1 MGIRRET
8 AVVLAALGTLAA
20 GASVA
25 AATAWAAWA
34 AGPPLTVEVG
44 EARCL
49 RAADLPV
56 VAAVPKIAAAL
67 EDSASD
73 TVRLTVRSATKD
85 NQKHA
90 YVVTVDGEQR
100 ASGSVS
106 GGGMSIN
113 SVSVAD
119 GKSSRVVVATGPTV
133 VFDQTIAGRC

>member
-25 AATAWAAWA
+25 AATAWAA
-34 AGPPLTVEVG
+34 GSPLTIEVG

-49 RAADLPV
+49 HATDLPV
-56 VAAVPKIAAAL
+56 VSAAPKIAAAL
-67 EDSASD
+67 EDSASA

-90 YVVTVDGEQR
+90 YVVTVDGEHR

-113 SVSVAD
+113 SVSIAND
-119 GKSSRVVVATGPTV
+119 KSSRVVVATGPTV

>member
-25 AATAWAAWA
+25 AATAWA

-113 SVSVAD
+113 SVSIAD

>member
-25 AATAWAAWA
+25 AATAWAA
-34 AGPPLTVEVG
+34 GPPLTVEAG

-67 EDSASD
+67 EDSASG

-85 NQKHA
+85 NEEHA

-113 SVSVAD
+113 SVSIAD
-119 GKSSRVVVATGPTV
+119 GKSSRVVVTTGPTV

>member
-8 AVVLAALGTLAA
+8 AVVLAALGTLTA

-25 AATAWAAWA
+25 AATAWA

-49 RAADLPV
+49 HAADLPF
-56 VAAVPKIAAAL
+56 VAAVPKIAAGQ
-67 EDSASD
+67 ENSAMT
-73 TVRLTVRSATKD
+73 TVRLTVRSATNDSKT
-85 NQKHA
+85 HA
-90 YVVTVDGEQR
+90 YTVTVDGDQR

-113 SVSVAD
+113 SVSIAN
-119 GKSSRVVVATGPTV
+119 GKSSRLVITTGPTV
-133 VFDQTIAGRC
+133 VLDRPITGRC